1 MYTLLISSEL
11 STLHQVSIP
20 QSVIENTTFSFNIEN
35 TTGYPL
41 LPQFTWF
48 YNEVVISPDSTNPN
62 ISVYPYITF
71 SFVSRSQSGNYS
83 MIASNELHHILI
95 LVIILSPH
103 LVGVKMEGYLYHQVE
118 DLRLI
123 YWVNL

>member
-1 MYTLLISSEL
+1 MSATCTCVLCHFCLCSDLPIL
-11 STLHQVSIP
+11 RQVSIP

-71 SFVSRSQSGNYS
+71 SSVSRSQSGNYS
-83 MIASNELHHILI
+83 MIASNEGGNSTGYFILD
-95 LVIILSPH
+95 VQC
-103 LVGVKMEGYLYHQVE
+103 K
-118 DLRLI
+118 
-123 YWVNL
+123 